1 MKKAVC
7 LMIVLILALSL
18 CVPAVARYDQ
28 CKKCEEGTFVTK
40 TVQKRV
46 GSAECLVDSTKTD
59 TVYRDYRVA
68 TCNNCEYSYNVSAGE
83 PYVFCWHSN

>member
-1 MKKAVC
+1 MKKFAVLC
-7 LMIVLILALSL
+7 LAMVLALSL

-40 TVQKRV
+40 TVQKKV

-68 TCNNCEYSYNVSAGE
+68 TCNNCGYSYNVSAGD
-83 PYVFCWHSN
+83 PYVVCWHSN